1 MNYSRRLG
9 ISLLILIALSATVF
23 ADEVMVIDDAP
34 ALILS
39 PTIEAMGGA
48 NTAIASGFDSLFTN
62 PAGLSRKG
70 GQLTF
75 ASVTV
80 GPYFLPTD
88 NMIDLGLGLIQGGDI
103 SEYTDDL
110 SVLLEGLDLQNGT
123 GANINAG
130 LGFAAFG
137 IGLGFLTDV
146 DLNVTQEGSA
156 VALFIEP
163 VVTSSLTAGLSH
175 GFSINGAT
183 LHLGADVRGIVRL
196 RPVNPISIT
205 TVLEL
210 LDDSETSD
218 FNPAA
223 YPLGLSIGYG
233 YDAGA
238 ILEFSSGYTIGAA
251 LKDIGGTQF
260 VTANQTVAGLEDS
273 FTAATDAYVLYDLL
287 LADEL
292 TDYGYVIPMSL
303 TAGVGYDSPEKELID
318 FRFAADYTHIFYS
331 DPAAAARDSVFKN
344 IHAGAEIS
352 LLRMIKLRGGI
363 NQGYF
368 TAGVG
373 LNLLVLEVNAAYYS
387 REMGTYA
394 GHKQNE
400 AFAVGAR
407 IKL

>member
-1 MNYSRRLG
+1 MRRMIRYIG
-9 ISLLILIALSATVF
+9 ILLIVCVSTMAF
-23 ADEVMVIDDAP
+23 ADDMTLIDDAP
-34 ALILS
+34 VGILS
-39 PTIEAMGGA
+39 PTIESMGGA
-48 NTAIASGFDSLFTN
+48 NAAIASGFEALFTN

-80 GPYFLPTD
+80 GPYFLPTE
-88 NMIDLGLGLIQGGDI
+88 NMIDLGLGLINGDDV
-103 SEYTDDL
+103 SDYTDDL
-110 SVLLEGLDLQNGT
+110 SVLLEGLNLQNGT

-146 DLNVTQEGSA
+146 DLNVTQDGSA
-156 VALFIEP
+156 VALFLEP

-175 GFSINGAT
+175 GFSLFGAT
-183 LHLGADVRGIVRL
+183 LHLGADVRGIVKL
-196 RPVNPISIT
+196 RPTDPISVTSI
-205 TVLEL
+205 LAL
-210 LDDSETSD
+210 LDESETSEFD
-218 FNPAA
+218 PAA

-238 ILEFSSGYTIGAA
+238 ILEFASGYTLGAA
-251 LKDIGGTQF
+251 LKNIGGTQF
-260 VTANQTVAGLEDS
+260 VTANQTVTGLEES
-273 FTAATDAYVLYDLL
+273 LNAATDPYVLYDLL

-303 TAGVGYDSPEKELID
+303 TAGFGYDSPQKELVD
-318 FRFAADYTHIFYS
+318 FRFAADYTHTFYT

-344 IHAGAEIS
+344 IHAGAEVS

-387 REMGTYA
+387 REMGNYA

-400 AFAVGAR
+400 AFAVGAK